1 MMYPIGAR
9 SAPRD
14 RELASTPTGA
24 TLVAP
29 TMSDPTTDTAPEPG
43 TILELRTERLAF
55 GGATIARHQGMA
67 VFVPFAA
74 PDELVRVEV
83 TEVQKSFL
91 RAKLV
96 EIVEPGPDR
105 VEPKCRHFGE
115 CGGCNYQ
122 HVSYE
127 AQVRA
132 KQEFVRDALT
142 RIGRFDW
149 PEEVTVHHAE
159 PWSYRSRTQLKLK
172 ATSGRRPDGS
182 EGRLRR
188 HERQPQQDDGAPT
201 PKVPVIGFHRA
212 HSHSVL
218 DLEECPVLAPDL
230 WHGVG
235 KVRQALTGL
244 PRKEW
249 PYQVEGSCGVDGASW
264 SPDMPGMR
272 KDLVEHEV
280 LGFRYLIEPDSFFQ
294 GNRHLVHKLVECGI
308 GDERGGLAFDL
319 YAGVGL
325 FSMPLSQRFERVVSV
340 EDERRAATLGRV
352 NAKMNRCNNVH
363 YLRKTT
369 EQFLA
374 SNKEKPELVLMDP
387 PRLGAKP
394 AIPMLLELG
403 AERIHYVSCDPQTLA
418 RDLRSFVD
426 GGYELLSVEA
436 VDMFPQTYHVECV
449 ARLRRKHA

>member
-1 MMYPIGAR
+1 MTRLSNEP
-9 SAPRD
+9 APR
-14 RELASTPTGA
+14 PGA
-24 TLVAP
+24 T
-29 TMSDPTTDTAPEPG
+29 
-43 TILELRTERLAF
+43 IELRTEGLTF
-55 GGATIARHQGMA
+55 GGASIARHQGMA
-67 VFVPFAA
+67 VFIPFAA
-74 PDELVRVEV
+74 PGELVRAEV
-83 TEVQKSFL
+83 LETQKNFL
-91 RAKLV
+91 RAKVV
-96 EIVEPGPDR
+96 EVLEPGPDR
-105 VEPKCRHFGE
+105 VDPKCRHFGE

-122 HVSYE
+122 HVAYE

-132 KQEFVRDALT
+132 KASFVHDALT
-142 RIGRFDW
+142 RIGKFDW
-149 PEEVTVHHAE
+149 PDPIVVHHGD
-159 PWSYRSRTQLKLK
+159 PWQYRSRTQLKLK
-172 ATSGRRPDGS
+172 ATSGERSDGS
-182 EGRLRR
+182 RGRLRR
-188 HERQPQQDDGAPT
+188 NERKADDDQQPA

-212 HSHSVL
+212 HSHSVI

-230 WHGVG
+230 WDGVG
-235 KVRQALTGL
+235 EVRAALTGL
-244 PRKEW
+244 KRKQL

-294 GNRHLVHKLVECGI
+294 GNRHLVGKLVECGL

-325 FSMPLSQRFERVVSV
+325 FSMPLSRRFERVISV
-340 EDERRAATLGRV
+340 EDERRATTLGRV
-352 NAKMNRCNNVH
+352 NAKMNRCDNVH

-374 SNKEKPELVLMDP
+374 ANKERPELVMMDP

-403 AERIHYVSCDPQTLA
+403 AERVHYVSCDPQTLA
-418 RDLRSFVD
+418 RDLRAFVD
-426 GGYELLSVEA
+426 GGYELMSVEA

-449 ARLRRKHA
+449 ARLRKKGP

>member
-1 MMYPIGAR
+1 
-9 SAPRD
+9 
-14 RELASTPTGA
+14 
-24 TLVAP
+24 
-29 TMSDPTTDTAPEPG
+29 MSDPTTEAAPEPG
-43 TILELRTERLAF
+43 TILDLRTERLAF

-67 VFVPFAA
+67 VFVPLAA
-74 PDELVRVEV
+74 PEELVRVKV
-83 TEVQKSFL
+83 TEVEKTFL
-91 RAKLV
+91 RAEVV
-96 EIVEPGPDR
+96 EVLEPGPDR
-105 VEPKCRHFGE
+105 VDPRCRHFGE

-132 KQEFVRDALT
+132 KAEFVHDALT
-142 RIGRFDW
+142 RIGKFDW
-149 PEEVTVHHAE
+149 PEPVTVHHAS
-159 PWSYRSRTQLKLK
+159 PWDYRSRTQLKLK
-172 ATSGRRPDGS
+172 ATSGKRPDGS
-182 EGRLRR
+182 DGRLRR
-188 HERQPQQDDGAPT
+188 HERAAETEEAPT
-201 PKVPVIGFHRA
+201 PKVPVVGFHRA

-230 WHGVG
+230 WEGVG
-235 KVRQALTGL
+235 KVRAALTGL
-244 PRKEW
+244 KRKEL
-249 PYQVEGSCGVDGASW
+249 PYQVEGSCGVGGASW

-294 GNRHLVHKLVECGI
+294 GNRHLVDKLVECGL
-308 GDERGGLAFDL
+308 GDEQGGLAFDL

-325 FSMPLSQRFERVVSV
+325 FSMPLSRRFERVVSV

-374 SNKEKPELVLMDP
+374 ANKETPELVLMDP

-403 AERIHYVSCDPQTLA
+403 AERVHYVSCDPQTLA

-426 GGYELLSVEA
+426 GGYELISVEA
-436 VDMFPQTYHVECV
+436 IDMFPQTYHVECV
-449 ARLRRKHA
+449 AKLRKRSS

>member
-1 MMYPIGAR
+1 MSDSTTNA
-9 SAPRD
+9 AP
-14 RELASTPTGA
+14 EAGA
-24 TLVAP
+24 TL
-29 TMSDPTTDTAPEPG
+29 D
-43 TILELRTERLAF
+43 LRTERLAF
-55 GGATIARHQGMA
+55 GGTTIARHQGKA
-67 VFVPFAA
+67 VFIPFAA
-74 PDELVRVEV
+74 PDELVRVRV
-83 TEVQKSFL
+83 TEEQKTFL
-91 RAKLV
+91 RAEVV
-96 EIVEPGPDR
+96 EVLEPGPDR
-105 VEPKCRHFGE
+105 VEPRCRHFGE

-122 HVSYE
+122 HVAYE

-132 KQEFVRDALT
+132 KAEFVQDALT
-142 RIGRFDW
+142 RIGKFDW
-149 PEEVTVHHAE
+149 PEPVTVHHAS
-159 PWSYRSRTQLKLK
+159 PWDYRSRTQLKLK
-172 ATSGRRPDGS
+172 ATSGKRPDGS
-182 EGRLRR
+182 DGRLRR
-188 HERQPQQDDGAPT
+188 HERAQESDDAPT
-201 PKVPVIGFHRA
+201 PKVPVVGFHRA
-212 HSHSVL
+212 QSHSVL

-230 WHGVG
+230 WEGVG
-235 KVRQALTGL
+235 KVRAALTGL
-244 PRKEW
+244 KRKEL

-294 GNRHLVHKLVECGI
+294 GNRHLVDKLVECGV

-325 FSMPLSQRFERVVSV
+325 FSMPLSRRFERVVSV

-369 EQFLA
+369 EQFLEA
-374 SNKEKPELVLMDP
+374 NKETPELVLMDP

-403 AERIHYVSCDPQTLA
+403 AERVHYVSCDPQTLA
-418 RDLRSFVD
+418 RDLRAFVD
-426 GGYELLSVEA
+426 GGYELVSVEA

-449 ARLRRKHA
+449 AKLRRRQA